1 MLQCPTPRTPSR
13 GRKLTHDRSLGTALR
28 AYYRGAG
35 ADDRYNIQQR
45 LHKQLIV
52 KSI

>member
-1 MLQCPTPRTPSR
+1 M
-13 GRKLTHDRSLGTALR
+13 HDRSLGTALR
-28 AYYRGAG
+28 ADYRGAG
-35 ADDRYNIQQR
+35 ADDRDNVRQR